1 MLDFHF
7 VLGALVIIFFFLIA
21 NEEVDDEDDYEDERC
36 FSPRT
41 RMSITGIRPSDL
53 TSSEDEDEDDTTN
66 DSSKNNSNDDDDLEA
81 SVVSFIQFFLSII
94 KIFKES

>member
-1 MLDFHF
+1 
-7 VLGALVIIFFFLIA
+7 
-21 NEEVDDEDDYEDERC
+21 
-36 FSPRT
+36 
-41 RMSITGIRPSDL
+41 MSITGIRPSDL

-94 KIFKES
+94 KIS